1 MAGLLGSLYTGN
13 TGLHASSIGV
23 SVVGDNIA
31 NANTTGFK
39 TSRAHFEDLVSEFI
53 VGTTGTNQVGRGV
66 TLQRIEKLFAQGS
79 FQNTGVPTDLAISGD
94 GFFVLNGTAEGRTQN
109 LYTRNGAF
117 RFDQSGFL
125 VNQSGY
131 RVQGFNANGVGEL
144 SSIEED
150 LRITQHHLEPNPTA
164 NVEIFANLRPDD
176 PVTGPFDP
184 ANPDDTSSFRT
195 SLVAYDSLGNP
206 HEVTVFG
213 TKTADN
219 TWEMNAVVDGGEVVG
234 GVDGEPQVIPLG
246 ELLFDNEG
254 ALVEE
259 NIADPVA
266 FDWLGAAQGQLSFDF
281 GDAIADGGTGREGS
295 SQWNRVTESIA
306 NFVSQDGFGTGELD
320 GIAIDD
326 QGLIIGGFT
335 NGRSQ
340 VLGRVMLA
348 RFEDPTG
355 LTVVG
360 GNNFVETFESGQ
372 PLKGS
377 ARSGGRGS
385 ILSSALEL
393 STVELSDQFIDLIAY
408 QRAFQANSKTIQ
420 TADGLLQEV
429 FQLLR

>member
-39 TSRAHFEDLVSEFI
+39 TSRAHFEDLISEFI
-53 VGTTGTNQVGRGV
+53 VGTTGSNQIGRGV

-94 GFFVLNGTAEGRTQN
+94 GFFVLNGTAEGRSQN

-117 RFDQSGFL
+117 RFDDEGYL
-125 VNQSGY
+125 INQSGY
-131 RVQGFNANGVGEL
+131 RVQGQNADGTGQL
-144 SSIEED
+144 SSLQED
-150 LRITQHHLEPNPTA
+150 LRITRKHLEPNPTGQ
-164 NVEIFANLRPDD
+164 VEIFANLRPDD
-176 PVTGPFDP
+176 PITGPFDP
-184 ANPDDTSSFRT
+184 NDPDATSSFRT
-195 SLVAYDSLGNP
+195 TIVAYDSLGNP
-206 HEVTVFG
+206 HEVTIFG
-213 TKTADN
+213 SRTAAN
-219 TWEMNAVVDGGEVVG
+219 TWEMNASVDGGELVG
-234 GVDGEPQVIPLG
+234 GVAGTPQVIPLG
-246 ELLFDNEG
+246 VLTFDDAG
-254 ALVEE
+254 ALVDE
-259 NIADPVA
+259 NVPDPIN
-266 FDWLGAAQGQLSFDF
+266 FDWLGAQQGQIGFDF
-281 GDAIADGGTGREGS
+281 GDAINDGGTGRGGS

-326 QGLIIGGFT
+326 QGLILGGFT
-335 NGRSQ
+335 NGRTQ
-340 VLGRVMLA
+340 VLGRVQLA
-348 RFEDPTG
+348 RFEDPTE
-355 LTVVG
+355 LAVVG
-360 GNNFVETFESGQ
+360 GNNFIETASSGS
-372 PLKGS
+372 PLVGT
-377 ARSGGRGS
+377 ARSGGRGA
-385 ILSSALEL
+385 IISSALEL